1 MSAKTDAGKRTGF
14 LARLRYDQSGNTIA
28 IFAAALFPMAGLV
41 GGAVDMSRLYSVK
54 NRLQAGC
61 DAGAL
66 ASRKVMGNGRW
77 DLNNDSNRFN
87 DATYLTG
94 LQMFDFNFENGYLGS
109 ENRTR
114 NFVESNGTVNGTASA
129 DVPMTLMR
137 VLGEEERTVSVTCTS
152 QMKIPHT
159 DVMFVFDVTGSMSS
173 AIPGDPTGL
182 SKMDGLKRATKCF
195 YEALARENVD
205 DVTPADCYRAAN
217 PIGDLSTL
225 TQLRFGFV
233 PFDEQVRINNVLP
246 NGYYKDT
253 QTFQSRQAELQNVWT
268 WTAGTASAIAGWLN
282 NWTPTT
288 IPTSSPTNYYVR
300 QSTSGWSDVSTNTNT
315 QQGIKASR
323 ISTAT
328 SANCSSGNNTLI
340 GSGGNLTAL
349 SETGGTINTNTLT
362 TTPNPPVYP
371 ASQQVTTYS
380 QTQPF
385 TVTQYR
391 YVWESRSGTTSCYL
405 ERRNHSIKYDKTQT
419 GGSSTRPL
427 TWVERQRITGWTY
440 KPVTFN
446 VSSLKAG
453 GGDNTSRAYN
463 GTIALPLNETNATV
477 NLSGQSTSSTIKV
490 VTNANVTW
498 NGCIEERQ
506 TVRDDDGDPTEDF
519 NPIPDDAFD
528 LDIDMVPETSDEAT
542 RWGFQL
548 ANAVWGRHN
557 NVGFDHDGDGD
568 IDYQEPVL
576 GDVWRATTSST
587 NPSGMSRNTS
597 PGCPSAAAR
606 KMDVYRNSTGATD
619 FKTYVNALTPGGNTY
634 HDIGLIWGARL
645 LSPTGLFAA
654 ENATTPDGQEIQ
666 RHMIFMTDGETATA
680 GSNYTPYGIEGWD
693 RRRTAS
699 GTNPTRAILNANTDA
714 RTIALCSAIK
724 NLGNNGV
731 TVWVVYYG
739 TTDFNTTERMKN
751 CATTRNNHFFAA
763 TDTQLLIESFNKI
776 ADSISELKL
785 TG

>member
-61 DAGAL
+61 DAGSL
-66 ASRKVMGNGRW
+66 AARKVMGNGRW
-77 DLNNDSNRFN
+77 DVNNDGNRFN

-173 AIPGDPTGL
+173 GIPGDPTGL
-182 SKMDGLKRATKCF
+182 SKMNGLKRATKCF

-205 DVTPADCYRAAN
+205 DVTPEDCYRAAN

-233 PFDEQVRINNVLP
+233 PFDEQVRINNILP

-253 QTFQSRQAELQNVWT
+253 QTFQSRQAELENVWT
-268 WTAGTASAIAGWLN
+268 WTVGAASAVTGWLN
-282 NWTPTT
+282 NWS
-288 IPTSSPTNYYVR
+288 PTSPPTSPYHTR
-300 QSTSGWSDVSTNTNT
+300 QSTSGWTDVTSDVVTL
-315 QQGIKASR
+315 QGTKLFRQTS
-323 ISTAT
+323 AT
-328 SANCSSGNNTLI
+328 SANCTGSTYNNLPSSSNQ
-340 GSGGNLTAL
+340 LTGL
-349 SETGGTINTNTLT
+349 TETGGSTTTNTLT
-362 TTPNPPVYP
+362 TSTPVYP
-371 ASQQVTTYS
+371 ASQQVLTHN
-380 QTQPF
+380 QTRPF

-391 YVWESRSGTTSCYL
+391 YVWENRSGTTSCFL
-405 ERRNHSIKYDKTQT
+405 ERRVHTTNYNKTQT
-419 GGSSTRPL
+419 GGTSTKPI
-427 TWVERQRITGWTY
+427 TWVQRQRVTGWTY

-453 GGDNTSRAYN
+453 GGDNTSKAYN
-463 GTIALPLNETNATV
+463 SSINLPLNEGTTTV
-477 NLSGQSTSSTIKV
+477 NLSGQASSSSMRIV
-490 VTNANVTW
+490 SNASVSW
-498 NGCIEERQ
+498 SGCIEERQ
-506 TVRDDDGDPTEDF
+506 TVQDDDGDPTEDF

-528 LDIDMVPETSDEAT
+528 LDFDKVPETSDEAT

-557 NVGFDHDGDGD
+557 NVGFDSTGDGTA
-568 IDYQEPVL
+568 DYFEPVMA
-576 GDVWRATTSST
+576 DVWRATTSST

-606 KMDVYRNSTGATD
+606 KMAVYRNSTGSAD
-619 FKTYVNALTPGGNTY
+619 FKAYVNALSPGGNTY

-645 LSPTGLFAA
+645 MSPTGIFAA

-666 RHMIFMTDGETATA
+666 RHMIFMTDGETATS
-680 GSNYTPYGIEGWD
+680 GNNYTPYGIEGWD

-699 GTNPTRAILNANTDA
+699 GTNPTRAHLNNNTDA

-739 TTDFNTTERMKN
+739 TTDFATTERMKN

>member
-1 MSAKTDAGKRTGF
+1 MSAKTHAGKRTGL

-61 DAGAL
+61 DAGSL
-66 ASRKVMGNGRW
+66 AARKVMGNGRW
-77 DLNNDSNRFN
+77 DVNNDGNRVN

-114 NFVESNGTVNGTASA
+114 NFVEANGTVSGTATA

-159 DVMFVFDVTGSMSS
+159 DVMFVFDVTGSMSGG
-173 AIPGDPTGL
+173 IPGDPTGL
-182 SKMDGLKRATKCF
+182 SKINGLKRATKCF

-205 DVTPADCYRAAN
+205 DVTPANCYRAAN

-246 NGYYKDT
+246 NGFYKDT
-253 QTFQSRQAELQNVWT
+253 QTFQSRQAELENVWT
-268 WTAGTASAIAGWLN
+268 WTVGGASAISGWLN
-282 NWTPTT
+282 NWSPTAP
-288 IPTSSPTNYYVR
+288 PTSPYHTR
-300 QSTSGWSDVSTNTNT
+300 QSTSGWSDVTSDVVTL
-315 QQGIKASR
+315 QGTKLFRQTS
-323 ISTAT
+323 AT
-328 SANCSSGNNTLI
+328 SANCRGSTYNNLPSSSNQ
-340 GSGGNLTAL
+340 LTGL
-349 SETGGTINTNTLT
+349 TETGGSTTTNTLT
-362 TTPNPPVYP
+362 TSTPVHP
-371 ASQQVTTYS
+371 ASQQVLTHN
-380 QTQPF
+380 QTRPF

-391 YVWESRSGTTSCYL
+391 YVWENRSGTTSCFL
-405 ERRNHSIKYDKTQT
+405 ERRNHSSTYTKTQT
-419 GGSSTRPL
+419 GGTSTRPI
-427 TWVERQRITGWTY
+427 TWVERQRVTGWTY

-446 VSSLKAG
+446 VSSLQAG
-453 GGDNTSRAYN
+453 GGDDTSTAYN
-463 GTIALPLNETNATV
+463 SSISLPLNETTTTV
-477 NLSGQSTSSTIKV
+477 NLSGQATSSSLRIV
-490 VTNANVTW
+490 SNATVAWT
-498 NGCIEERQ
+498 GCIEERE
-506 TVRDDDGDPTEDF
+506 TIRDEDGDPTDDF
-519 NPIPDDAFD
+519 NPIPDEAFD
-528 LDIDMVPETSDEAT
+528 LDIDRVPSTGDEAT

-557 NVGFDHDGDGD
+557 NVGFDADGNGSN
-568 IDYQEPVL
+568 DYFEPVMA
-576 GDVWRATTSST
+576 DVWRATTSSS

-645 LSPTGLFAA
+645 LSPTGIFAA

-666 RHMIFMTDGETATA
+666 RHMIFMTDGETYNY
-680 GSNYTPYGIEGWD
+680 GNNYTPYGIEGWD
-693 RRRTAS
+693 RRRTAV
-699 GTNPTRAILNANTDA
+699 GTNPTWSTLNANTDA
-714 RTIALCSAIK
+714 RTTALCSAIK

-731 TVWVVYYG
+731 TLWVVYYG
-739 TTDFNTTERMKN
+739 TTDVATTNRMRN
-751 CATTRNNHFFAA
+751 CATTTNNHFFAA
-763 TDTQLLIESFNKI
+763 TNTQLLIESFNRI

>member
-61 DAGAL
+61 DAGSL
-66 ASRKVMGNGRW
+66 AARKVMGNGRW
-77 DLNNDSNRFN
+77 DVNNDGNRFN

-173 AIPGDPTGL
+173 GIPGDPTGL
-182 SKMDGLKRATKCF
+182 SKINGLKRATKCF

-233 PFDEQVRINNVLP
+233 PFDEQVRINNILP

-253 QTFQSRQAELQNVWT
+253 QTFQSRQAELEDVWT
-268 WTAGTASAIAGWLN
+268 WTVGSASAVTGWLN
-282 NWTPTT
+282 DWSPTAP
-288 IPTSSPTNYYVR
+288 PTSPYHSR
-300 QSTSGWSDVSTNTNT
+300 QSTSGWSDVTSDVVTLQGTKPFRQTGATNSSNCTGSTYNNLP
-315 QQGIKASR
+315 
-323 ISTAT
+323 
-328 SANCSSGNNTLI
+328 SSSNQ
-340 GSGGNLTAL
+340 LTGL
-349 SETGGTINTNTLT
+349 TETGGSTTTNTLT
-362 TTPNPPVYP
+362 SSTPVYP
-371 ASQQVTTYS
+371 ASQQVLTHN
-380 QTQPF
+380 QTRPF

-391 YVWESRSGTTSCYL
+391 YVWESRSGTTSCFL
-405 ERRNHSIKYDKTQT
+405 ERRTHTTNYNKTQT
-419 GGSSTRPL
+419 GGTSTKPI
-427 TWVERQRITGWTY
+427 TWVQRQRVTGWTY

-446 VSSLKAG
+446 VSSLQAG
-453 GGDNTSRAYN
+453 GGDDNSTAYN
-463 GTIALPLNETNATV
+463 SSINLPLNETTTTV
-477 NLSGQSTSSTIKV
+477 NLSGQATSSSLRIV
-490 VTNANVTW
+490 SNASISWT
-498 NGCIEERQ
+498 GCIEERQ
-506 TVRDDDGDPTEDF
+506 TIQDDDGDPTEDF
-519 NPIPDDAFD
+519 NPIPDEAFD
-528 LDIDMVPETSDEAT
+528 LDIDMVPSTGDEAT

-557 NVGFDHDGDGD
+557 NVGFDSDGNGSA
-568 IDYQEPVL
+568 DYFEPVMAN
-576 GDVWRATTSST
+576 VWRATTSSS

-606 KMDVYRNSTGATD
+606 KMAVYRTSTGSTD

-645 LSPTGLFAA
+645 MSPTGIFAA

-666 RHMIFMTDGETATA
+666 RHMIFMTDGETATS
-680 GSNYTPYGIEGWD
+680 GNNYTPYGIEGWD
-693 RRRTAS
+693 RRRTVS
-699 GTNPTRAILNANTDA
+699 GTNPTRAHLNANTDA

-739 TTDFNTTERMKN
+739 TTDFATTERMKN

>member
-41 GGAVDMSRLYSVK
+41 GGAVDMARLYSVK

-61 DAGAL
+61 DAGSL

-77 DLNNDSNRFN
+77 DVNNDGNRVN

-114 NFVESNGTVNGTASA
+114 NFVESNGTVSGTAQA

-173 AIPGDPTGL
+173 GIPGDPTGL
-182 SKMDGLKRATKCF
+182 TKIDGLKRATKCF

-205 DVTPADCYRAAN
+205 DVTPGDCYRAAN

-233 PFDEQVRINNVLP
+233 PFDEQVRINNILP

-253 QTFQSRQAELQNVWT
+253 QTFQSRAAELENVWT
-268 WTAGTASAIAGWLN
+268 WTVGGASGITGWLN
-282 NWTPTT
+282 DWSPTAP
-288 IPTSSPTNYYVR
+288 PTSPYHTR
-300 QSTSGWSDVSTNTNT
+300 QSTSGWSDVTSDVVTLQGTKPFRQTAATNSSNCTGSTYNNLP
-315 QQGIKASR
+315 
-323 ISTAT
+323 
-328 SANCSSGNNTLI
+328 SSSNQ
-340 GSGGNLTAL
+340 LTAL
-349 SETGGTINTNTLT
+349 TETGGSITTNTLT
-362 TTPNPPVYP
+362 TSTPVYP
-371 ASQQVTTYS
+371 ASQQVLTHN
-380 QTQPF
+380 QTRPF

-391 YVWESRSGTTSCYL
+391 YVWESRSGVTSCFL
-405 ERRNHSIKYDKTQT
+405 ERRAHTTNYNKTQT
-419 GGSSTRPL
+419 GGTSTKPI
-427 TWVERQRITGWTY
+427 TWVQRQRVTGWTY

-446 VSSLKAG
+446 VAPLKAG
-453 GGDNTSRAYN
+453 GGNDASLAYN
-463 GTIALPLNETNATV
+463 SSISLPLNEGTTTV
-477 NLSGQSTSSTIKV
+477 NLSGSASSSSLRIV
-490 VTNANVTW
+490 SNANISW

-506 TVRDDDGDPTEDF
+506 TVQDDDGDPTDDF

-528 LDIDMVPETSDEAT
+528 LDFDKVPDTSDEAT

-557 NVGFDHDGDGD
+557 NVGFDSDADGD
-568 IDYQEPVL
+568 IDFFEPVIA
-576 GDVWRATTSST
+576 DVWRATTSSS

-606 KMDVYRNSTGATD
+606 KLAVYRTSTGATD
-619 FKTYVNALTPGGNTY
+619 FRNYVNALSPGGNTY

-645 LSPTGLFAA
+645 LSPTGIFAA

-666 RHMIFMTDGETATA
+666 RHLIFMTDGETATS
-680 GSNYTPYGIEGWD
+680 GNNYTPYGIEGWD

-699 GTNPTRAILNANTDA
+699 GTNPTRAMLNDNTDA

-731 TVWVVYYG
+731 TIWVVYYG
-739 TTDFNTTERMKN
+739 TTDVATTTRMQN
-751 CATTRNNHFFAA
+751 CATTTNNHFFAA